1 MGFLFPILLILTSIQ
16 IAKADIADYQVQN
29 NTGTVVARFDD
40 ATVEKMLKEGN
51 TCLKDGVRVLA
62 KSKNITKKHC
72 QKSKILGL
80 RVIKASS
87 LEVKT
92 YKRLTGLK

>member
-1 MGFLFPILLILTSIQ
+1 MNILFAILMILTANKV
-16 IAKADIADYQVQN
+16 IAGIEDYVVIN
-29 NTGTVVARFDD
+29 NSKTVTARFTDK
-40 ATVEKMLKEGN
+40 TVEKMLNEGN

-87 LEVKT
+87 LEVPT